1 MYEWITKGS
10 NVGVQADVGL
20 GPLTLSTNAG
30 LETISNQQQGIVG
43 GNFDQFFLLNKVV
56 LLSDYWYEPIGAS
69 PFVTEVEAIPVE
81 VLEAD
86 TSNTDNSPFFGLQGG
101 VALGPLGLNGG
112 IQAGR

>member
-1 MYEWITKGS
+1 M
-10 NVGVQADVGL
+10 
-20 GPLTLSTNAG
+20 
-30 LETISNQQQGIVG
+30 
-43 GNFDQFFLLNKVV
+43 NKVV

-69 PFVTEVEAIPVE
+69 PVVTEVEAIPVE

-86 TSNTDNSPFFGLQGG
+86 ASNTDNSPFFGLQGG